1 MNKVSMFARY
11 VGGVVLMACALS
23 SQATTINFTGASE
36 GGVFTNP
43 TGSGNGP
50 SKYTAQGYTFYATGV
65 DGHFHENLT
74 APDSVYMHTN
84 YGNTTQNTW
93 ILSQVTNSL
102 FDLTSFTLDD
112 GSLNWITNLGTTGT
126 TSVGLNKVNLHG
138 ISSITFSLVS
148 GNGSA
153 SMDQFVVN
161 PSAIPE
167 PASAALL
174 LAGLGVMGAVA
185 RRRKQSAAA

>member
-1 MNKVSMFARY
+1 MFARY

-23 SQATTINFTGASE
+23 SQATTISFTGAPE

-43 TGSGNGP
+43 TNSGNGP
-50 SKYTAQGYTFYATGV
+50 SQYTSQGYKFYATGV
-65 DGHFHENLT
+65 DGHFHQNVYG
-74 APDSVYMHTN
+74 PDSLLMHTN

-102 FDLTSFTLDD
+102 FDLTSFTMNE
-112 GSLNWITNLGTTGT
+112 GSLSWITNLGTTGT
-126 TSVGLNKVNLHG
+126 TSAGLNNVNLHG
-138 ISSITFSLVS
+138 ISSITFSLLS
-148 GNGSA
+148 GNGDG
-153 SMDQFVVN
+153 SMDQFVVQA
-161 PSAIPE
+161 SAIPE